1 MKKYFSLFKM
11 RLISGMQYR
20 AAAWAGISTQF
31 FFGFVFIMIYIAF
44 YSSSTSVPPMPIEQ
58 LITYVWLMQS
68 FFAIFIIW
76 AQDEALLGQI
86 CDGHVAY
93 EFTRPY
99 DLYTFWYFRLVA
111 QRLASV
117 ILRFLPVITVAM
129 LLPKPY
135 TMGFPDSPIA
145 FVLFIISLLL
155 SLILVVAI
163 SMYIYILTFKTLSSV
178 GSKLIMVVISEFLM
192 GAIIPIPLMPELMQ
206 KILNFLPFRYI
217 MDLPFNLY
225 LGNVTGSG
233 AFLQIMVQIMF
244 ILVLIFFGK
253 ILFNKSCR
261 EVVIQ
266 GG

>member
-1 MKKYFSLFKM
+1 MKKYFSLFKL

-20 AAAWAGISTQF
+20 AAAWAGVVTQF
-31 FFGFVFIMIYIAF
+31 FFGFFFIMLYIAF

-68 FFAIFIIW
+68 FFVMFAIW
-76 AQDEALLGQI
+76 SQDETLLGQI

-99 DLYTFWYFRLVA
+99 DLYSFWYVRLMA
-111 QRLASV
+111 SRLANV
-117 ILRFLPVITVAM
+117 TLRFIPVITIAM
-129 LLPKPY
+129 LLPLPY
-135 TMGFPDSPIA
+135 TMGFPNSA
-145 FVLFIISLLL
+145 VSLLLFIISLIL

-163 SMYIYILTFKTLSSV
+163 SMYIYILTFKTVSSV
-178 GSKLIMVVISEFLM
+178 GSKLIIVVISEFLM
-192 GAIIPIPLMPELMQ
+192 GGIIPIPLMPELLQ

-225 LGNVTGSG
+225 LGNIIGID
-233 AFLQIMVQIMF
+233 AFLQILVQLLF
-244 ILVLIFFGK
+244 IVILIFFGK
-253 ILFNKSCR
+253 VLFKKSCR
-261 EVVIQ
+261 QVVIQ